1 LFQQVLNLAR
11 LHEYQGKQL
20 LREAGFAVP
29 KGQVVH
35 AVGEVDAALT
45 VSGLPA
51 VVKAQAWTTSRAAQ
65 GAIAIVETAGEVSA
79 AVARMLALKIGGFDV
94 TEVLIEEKLDIT
106 REFYAGIVVDD
117 ANKTPIVIFSSIGGS
132 GIEELARK
140 YPRNVSKTPV
150 DVRFGLRE
158 YEAREAVRRTGVT
171 GSLQNELT
179 KALLGLYRVARQW
192 ETRSAEINPLVLRSD
207 GKLAACDCRITVDDN
222 AVFRHPELKIEI
234 AREFGR
240 PPTALDKIAW
250 NVEKDDYRGTFYFI
264 EMARGYKK
272 GEGYIGFHGAGGGGS
287 MMSMDALVKRG
298 YTIANFTDTS
308 GNPPASKVYRA
319 AKIILSQPNIDGYF
333 GSGSGVASQEQFHSA
348 RGLVKAFWEENLSI
362 PAVIRLG
369 GNSEDKAIQI
379 LTDYTKQ
386 LPAPVEGYKKDD
398 TADFCAQRMQKLL
411 ETARDRSAPRKMAMP
426 VTPEF
431 TAKDPY
437 TFETPTG
444 KVVLDHAL
452 CRECKT
458 KSCIHSCVPQILK
471 EQDGV
476 VVLNISRE
484 DAKSG
489 KCIECLACEVDC
501 RVGGN
506 AGGRVILPIPG
517 LDEYRANIATGD

>member
-1 LFQQVLNLAR
+1 MAR
-11 LHEYQGKQL
+11 LHEYHGKQL
-20 LREAGFAVP
+20 LSEGGFAVP
-29 KGQVVH
+29 KGQV
-35 AVGEVDAALT
+35 ARSTDEVPSALSI
-45 VSGLPA
+45 SGLPA

-65 GAIAIVETAGEVSA
+65 GAIAMAESAPEVAA
-79 AVARMLALKIGGFDV
+79 AVSRMLSLKIGGFDV
-94 TEVLIEEKLDIT
+94 TEVLIEEKVDIT
-106 REFYAGIVVDD
+106 REFYAGLVVDD
-117 ANKTPIVIFSSIGGS
+117 ANKTPVLIFSSIGGS
-132 GIEELARK
+132 GIEELARR
-140 YPRNVSKTPV
+140 YPKNVSKTPV

-158 YEAREAVRRTGVT
+158 YEAREAVRKTGVT
-171 GSLQNELT
+171 GALQNELT
-179 KALLGLYRVARQW
+179 KALLALYRVARKW
-192 ETRSAEINPLVLRSD
+192 EARSAEINPLVLRAD
-207 GKLAACDCRITVDDN
+207 GKLVACDCRITVDDS

-250 NVEKDDYRGTFYFI
+250 GVEKDDYRGTFYFI
-264 EMARGYKK
+264 EMARGYRK

-348 RGLVKAFWEENLSI
+348 RGLVKAFWEDDLSI

-369 GNSEDKAIQI
+369 GNGEDKAIQI
-379 LTDYTKQ
+379 LTDYTRD

-398 TADFCAQRMQKLL
+398 TADFCAQRMQELL
-411 ETARDRSAPRKMAMP
+411 EAQHDKAAPRKLALP

-431 TAKDPY
+431 VPKDPY

-444 KVVLDHAL
+444 RVLIDHAL
-452 CRECKT
+452 CRTCKT
-458 KSCIHSCVPQILK
+458 KSCIQTCVPQILK
-471 EQDGV
+471 DQDGV

-484 DAKSG
+484 DAKAG
-489 KCIECLACEVDC
+489 KCIECLACEVEC

-517 LDEYRANIATGD
+517 LDEYRAKIMGT

>member
-1 LFQQVLNLAR
+1 MAR
-11 LHEYQGKQL
+11 LHEYHGKQL

-29 KGQVVH
+29 KGQVVRSQ
-35 AVGEVDAALT
+35 GEVPAALAI
-45 VSGLPA
+45 SGLPA

-65 GAIAIVETAGEVSA
+65 GAIAIADNAGDVTAA
-79 AVARMLALKIGGFDV
+79 AARMLSLKIGGFDV
-94 TEVLIEEKLDIT
+94 TEVLIEEKVDIN

-117 ANKTPIVIFSSIGGS
+117 ANKTPVVIFSSIGGS

-140 YPRNVSKTPV
+140 YPKNVSKTPV

-158 YEAREAVRRTGVT
+158 YEAREAVRKTGVT

-179 KALLGLYRVARQW
+179 KALLTLYRVARQW
-192 ETRSAEINPLVLRSD
+192 EARSAEINPLVLRGD
-207 GKLAACDCRITVDDN
+207 GKLVACDCRITVDDS

-250 NVEKDDYRGTFYFI
+250 SVEKDDYRGTFYFI

-272 GEGYIGFHGAGGGGS
+272 GEGFIGFHGAGGGGS

-369 GNSEDKAIQI
+369 GNGEDKAIQI
-379 LTDYTKQ
+379 LTEYTKN

-411 ETARDRSAPRKMAMP
+411 EAQPDKAAPRQMALP
-426 VTPEF
+426 VTPDF

-437 TFETPTG
+437 SFETPTG

-452 CRECKT
+452 CRECQT
-458 KSCIHSCVPQILK
+458 KSCVQTCVPQILK
-471 EQDGV
+471 NQDGV

-484 DAKSG
+484 DAKAG
-489 KCIECLACEVDC
+489 KCIECLACEVEC
-501 RVGGN
+501 RIGGN
-506 AGGRVILPIPG
+506 SGGRVILPIPG
-517 LDEYRANIATGD
+517 LEEYRAKIMGA